1 MDIDIDCQS
10 DFDPLTIF
18 PEGTRASMIKN
29 HALAKHPV
37 GVYFQEMAKDPVTE
51 LAAIPYEQAEEL
63 GFFKVDFLHLTILD
77 NFSSKHEIRT
87 LLNVEPDWNLLMNEE
102 VVNKLFHLSKHYSI
116 VKAVKPKSIQDL
128 ADCMALI
135 RPGKKLLFDQYLRN
149 RDQVRKELYIKNEDD
164 HYSFKR
170 SHAIA
175 YAMNVVLQLHLI
187 KAKIL

>member
-18 PEGTRASMIKN
+18 PEGTKASMVKN
-29 HALAKHPV
+29 GMLAKHPV
-37 GVYFQEMAKDPVTE
+37 GVYFQEMPQDPVTD
-51 LAAIPYEQAEEL
+51 LAAIPYEQAEEA
-63 GFFKVDFLHLTILD
+63 GYFKVDFLHLTILD
-77 NFSSKHEIRT
+77 NFSSKHEIRV
-87 LLNVEPDWNLLMNEE
+87 LLNKEPDWNLLLNED
-102 VVNKLFHLSKHYSI
+102 VVSKLFHLSKHYAV

-135 RPGKKLLFDQYLRN
+135 RPGKKLLFDQYLKN
-149 RDQVRKELYIKNEDD
+149 RDLIRKELYKKSEDD
-164 HYSFKR
+164 QYSFKR